1 VDDPLIDARAS
12 VGVGAGGD
20 VVVVLDSGIVVEG

>member
-12 VGVGAGGD
+12 VGGGASGD

>member
-1 VDDPLIDARAS
+1 MDARES
-12 VGVGAGGD
+12 MGVGASGD